1 MKIGID
7 SRPMYGKPAG
17 IGLYVKNLVENFRGM
32 EGMELVE
39 FGPQE
44 PKILWH
50 LKTYFSILFSKRVD
64 YYLSTHSYLIPSF
77 PFVNSILVVHDL
89 SVCLFPKEYP
99 FKLVI
104 MTKFFLKIALIRSK
118 HIIVPSNSTK
128 YDLVKLFKI
137 SPRKIS
143 VVYHGIEPYS
153 GEITLPKML
162 KDTHFCLFIGT
173 IQPRKNL
180 VFLLKA
186 YSNLIKSFEGKSIK
200 LVICGNKGW
209 KYQEIFETVDFLN
222 LKGKVIFEGYVSE
235 SEKFGLYKNAVFLVL
250 PSVYEGFG
258 LPVVEAFYSGCPV
271 VCSNIDSLKE
281 IGGNASLYFD
291 PRNQR
296 ELEKQM
302 GKVFSYYFNK
312 DFKYQELI
320 LKGRER
326 SKLFSWEKTA
336 NETFN
341 VIKSIK

>member
-7 SRPMYGKPAG
+7 SRPMYGNPAG
-17 IGLYVKNLVENFRGM
+17 IGLYVKNLVENFRKM
-32 EGMELVE
+32 EGLELVE
-39 FGPQE
+39 FGPQK

-50 LKTYFSILFSKRVD
+50 LKTYFSIILSKRVD

-104 MTKFFLKIALIRSK
+104 LTKLFLKIALVRAK

-128 YDLVKLFKI
+128 EDLVKLFKI

-143 VVYHGIEPYS
+143 VVYHGAKPYG
-153 GEITLPKML
+153 GEITLPKIL
-162 KDTHFCLFIGT
+162 KDTPFCLFVGT

-186 YSNLIKSFEGKSIK
+186 YSNLIKNLEGKRVK
-200 LVICGNKGW
+200 LVICGEKGW
-209 KYQEIFETVDFLN
+209 KYQEIFETVEK
-222 LKGKVIFEGYVSE
+222 LKLKEMVIFEGYVSE

-250 PSVYEGFG
+250 PSIYEGFG
-258 LPVVEAFYSGCPV
+258 LPIIEAFCSGCPV
-271 VCSNIDSLKE
+271 VCSNINSLRE
-281 IGGNASLYFD
+281 IGGKAALYFN

-296 ELEKQM
+296 ELENQM
-302 GKVFSYYFNK
+302 RKVFGYYFNK
-312 DFKYQELI
+312 NYRYQELI
-320 LKGRER
+320 IKGKER
-326 SKLFSWEKTA
+326 SKLFSWGRTA
-336 NETFN
+336 YETFN